1 MDSLLYGY
9 EFCTFLIFTNFE
21 EITNTKTGAYIV
33 NRFKSNKSMI
43 INNNEIVI
51 KSIQEEDIP
60 LFDKWLDKEYIKKWF
75 GEKEDWLNEI
85 NERNGQYSFLKHF
98 IVYYNDRKIGY
109 CLYADCFFLKYLEE
123 EGHDFQEMYG
133 DVAEQN
139 HTYEIGYLIGE
150 EEFLNRGIGKRI
162 IQILEDRIIKI
173 GGKEIAADPA
183 EENIISIKALLSNG
197 FKKKSDG
204 DYRKIC
210 KMR

>member
-1 MDSLLYGY
+1 
-9 EFCTFLIFTNFE
+9 
-21 EITNTKTGAYIV
+21 
-33 NRFKSNKSMI
+33 MI

-51 KSIQEEDIP
+51 KSIQKEDIP

-109 CLYADCFFLKYLEE
+109 CLYADCFFLKSLEE

-162 IQILEDRIIKI
+162 IQILEDKITEI

-183 EENIISIKALLSNG
+183 EENIISIKTLLSNG

>member
-1 MDSLLYGY
+1 MDSPLYGY
-9 EFCTFLIFTNFE
+9 ECCTFLIFANFE

-33 NRFKSNKSMI
+33 NRFKSNAFMI

-51 KSIQEEDIP
+51 KPIQ
-60 LFDKWLDKEYIKKWF
+60 K
-75 GEKEDWLNEI
+75 
-85 NERNGQYSFLKHF
+85 
-98 IVYYNDRKIGY
+98 
-109 CLYADCFFLKYLEE
+109 E
-123 EGHDFQEMYG
+123 EGQDFQEMYG

-162 IQILEDRIIKI
+162 IQILEDRIIEI

-183 EENIISIKALLSNG
+183 EENIISIKTLLSNG

>member
-33 NRFKSNKSMI
+33 NRFKSNKSMK

-51 KSIQEEDIP
+51 KPIQEE
-60 LFDKWLDKEYIKKWF
+60 E
-75 GEKEDWLNEI
+75 
-85 NERNGQYSFLKHF
+85 GQ
-98 IVYYNDRKIGY
+98 
-109 CLYADCFFLKYLEE
+109 
-123 EGHDFQEMYG
+123 DFQEMYG

-162 IQILEDRIIKI
+162 IQILEDKIIEI

-183 EENIISIKALLSNG
+183 EENIISIKTLLSNG
-197 FKKKSDG
+197 FKKKNDG

>member
-1 MDSLLYGY
+1 MDSPLYGY
-9 EFCTFLIFTNFE
+9 ECCTFLIFANFE

-51 KSIQEEDIP
+51 KPIQEE
-60 LFDKWLDKEYIKKWF
+60 E
-75 GEKEDWLNEI
+75 
-85 NERNGQYSFLKHF
+85 GQ
-98 IVYYNDRKIGY
+98 
-109 CLYADCFFLKYLEE
+109 
-123 EGHDFQEMYG
+123 DFQEMYG

-162 IQILEDRIIKI
+162 IQILEDKITEI

-183 EENIISIKALLSNG
+183 EENIISIKTLLSNG
-197 FKKKSDG
+197 FKKKNQTETTGRSAKCDKDDFHSKLPWKSFCPYSILQIFMKELFEFVERNDIHLVVQIRMVRIG
-204 DYRKIC
+204 NNQ
-210 KMR
+210 

>member
-1 MDSLLYGY
+1 MDSPLYGY
-9 EFCTFLIFTNFE
+9 ECCTFLIFANFE

-51 KSIQEEDIP
+51 KPIQ
-60 LFDKWLDKEYIKKWF
+60 
-75 GEKEDWLNEI
+75 
-85 NERNGQYSFLKHF
+85 
-98 IVYYNDRKIGY
+98 
-109 CLYADCFFLKYLEE
+109 EE

-162 IQILEDRIIKI
+162 IQILEDKITEI

-183 EENIISIKALLSNG
+183 EENIISIKTLLSNG

>member
-1 MDSLLYGY
+1 
-9 EFCTFLIFTNFE
+9 
-21 EITNTKTGAYIV
+21 
-33 NRFKSNKSMI
+33 MI

-51 KSIQEEDIP
+51 KPIQEEDIP

-109 CLYADCFFLKYLEE
+109 CLYADCFFLKSLEE

>member
-1 MDSLLYGY
+1 MDSPLYGY
-9 EFCTFLIFTNFE
+9 ECCTFLIFANFE

-51 KSIQEEDIP
+51 KPIQEE
-60 LFDKWLDKEYIKKWF
+60 E
-75 GEKEDWLNEI
+75 
-85 NERNGQYSFLKHF
+85 GQ
-98 IVYYNDRKIGY
+98 
-109 CLYADCFFLKYLEE
+109 
-123 EGHDFQEMYG
+123 DFQEMYG

-162 IQILEDRIIKI
+162 IQILEDKITEI

-183 EENIISIKALLSNG
+183 EENIISIKTLLSNG

>member
-1 MDSLLYGY
+1 MDSPLYGY

-51 KSIQEEDIP
+51 KPIQEEDIP

-162 IQILEDRIIKI
+162 IQILEDRIIEI

-197 FKKKSDG
+197 FKKKRDG

>member
-51 KSIQEEDIP
+51 KPIQEE
-60 LFDKWLDKEYIKKWF
+60 E
-75 GEKEDWLNEI
+75 
-85 NERNGQYSFLKHF
+85 GQ
-98 IVYYNDRKIGY
+98 
-109 CLYADCFFLKYLEE
+109 
-123 EGHDFQEMYG
+123 DFQEMYG

-162 IQILEDRIIKI
+162 IQILEDKIIEI

-183 EENIISIKALLSNG
+183 EENIISIKTLLSNG
-197 FKKKSDG
+197 FKKKNDG

>member
-51 KSIQEEDIP
+51 KPIQEE
-60 LFDKWLDKEYIKKWF
+60 E
-75 GEKEDWLNEI
+75 
-85 NERNGQYSFLKHF
+85 GQ
-98 IVYYNDRKIGY
+98 
-109 CLYADCFFLKYLEE
+109 
-123 EGHDFQEMYG
+123 DFQEMYG

-162 IQILEDRIIKI
+162 IQILEDKIIEI

-183 EENIISIKALLSNG
+183 EENIISIKTLLIIVFN
-197 FKKKSDG
+197 KKNDG

>member
-1 MDSLLYGY
+1 MDSPLYGY
-9 EFCTFLIFTNFE
+9 ECCTFLIFANFE

-51 KSIQEEDIP
+51 KPIQ
-60 LFDKWLDKEYIKKWF
+60 
-75 GEKEDWLNEI
+75 
-85 NERNGQYSFLKHF
+85 
-98 IVYYNDRKIGY
+98 
-109 CLYADCFFLKYLEE
+109 EE

-162 IQILEDRIIKI
+162 IQILEDKITEI

>member
-1 MDSLLYGY
+1 
-9 EFCTFLIFTNFE
+9 
-21 EITNTKTGAYIV
+21 
-33 NRFKSNKSMI
+33 MI

-51 KSIQEEDIP
+51 KPIQEEDIP

-75 GEKEDWLNEI
+75 GEKENWLNEI

-109 CLYADCFFLKYLEE
+109 CLYADCFFLKSLEE

-133 DVAEQN
+133 DVEEQN

-162 IQILEDRIIKI
+162 IQILEDKITEI

-183 EENIISIKALLSNG
+183 EENIISIKTLLSNG